1 MQRILEQAMQKA
13 EAAEVFRVT
22 SEETPVQFEADR
34 LKHIQ
39 SKQSHVTA
47 LRVIKNGRI
56 GYSVSSNPDDTAG
69 LIDAALETAEF
80 GMQAEFEL
88 PAPTDY
94 KLDETYDP
102 AVEAVPLEKMISLG
116 AEMISAIKCNN
127 KDIICEAGVSKDVV
141 SVHIINSRGNDAAYT
156 KSVFSMGIEGNL
168 IRGTDMLFVAESESS
183 CHPLTQTKTITDV
196 VIRQLEWSKN
206 QASVTGKIIPVIF
219 TPDGV
224 ASALINPLMSAF
236 NGKTVLEG
244 ASPIGDS
251 LGKLVFDKKLN
262 LFDDATIDY
271 RPGSHP
277 FDDEG
282 VASHRTPLIEN
293 GLPASF
299 LYDLQTSALAGK
311 ESTGNGH
318 RGGGGLPSPSA
329 NAFIIPPG
337 ETAFNDMLADIKE
350 GLVVEYL
357 MGAGQGNILGGD
369 FSGNVLLGFKVEN
382 GKITGRVKDTMVSGN
397 VYQVLKEITAIGSD
411 ARWIGGFLH
420 SPSLYCPSLSV
431 SVKK

>member
-1 MQRILEQAMQKA
+1 MQKA
-13 EAAEVFRVT
+13 ETAEVFTVT

-39 SKQSHVTA
+39 SKQSYVTA
-47 LRVIKNGRI
+47 LRIIKNGRI
-56 GYSVSSNPDDTAG
+56 GYSVSSNPDDTTG

-94 KLDETYDP
+94 KAIETYDP
-102 AVEAVPLEKMISLG
+102 AVEAVPLEKMVALG
-116 AEMISAIKCNN
+116 EEMISTVKDND

-156 KSVFSMGIEGNL
+156 KSIFSMGIEGSL
-168 IRGTDMLFVAESESS
+168 IHGTDMLFVAESESS
-183 CHPLTQTKTITDV
+183 CRPLTQTKTITDV
-196 VIRQLEWSKN
+196 VLMQLEWAKN
-206 QASVTGKIIPVIF
+206 QAAVTGNKMPVIF
-219 TPDGV
+219 TPNGV
-224 ASALINPLMSAF
+224 ASALISPLMSAF

-251 LGKLVFDKKLN
+251 LGKPVFDKKLN

-271 RPGSHP
+271 RPSSHP

-282 VASHRTPLIEN
+282 VASRRTPLIEN
-293 GLPASF
+293 GVPLNF
-299 LYDLQTSALAGK
+299 LYDLQTAALAK
-311 ESTGNGH
+311 KQSTGNGH

-337 ETAFNDMLADIKE
+337 ETAFDDMLADIKE

-369 FSGNVLLGFKVEN
+369 FSGNVLLGFKLEN

-397 VYQVLKEITAIGSD
+397 IYQVLKDIAAIGSD
-411 ARWIGGFLH
+411 ARWMGGFLH
-420 SPSLYCPSLSV
+420 CPSLYCPDLSV